1 MLINS
6 VATNWETPDA
16 VAITGGANQ
25 DFPTDVGDGDIGTLS
40 VLILCTVDT
49 HISRNSPASTAKFLL
64 LANTYFEIPVADLKA
79 FSFWGTGAG
88 TMYVLYW
95 KG

>member
-6 VATNWETPDA
+6 VATNWLTPDA
-16 VAITGGANQ
+16 VAITGGINQ
-25 DFPTDVGDGDIGTLS
+25 DFPTDVGDGDIGNLS

-49 HISRNSPASTAKFLL
+49 HISRDSPSSTSKFLL
-64 LANTYFEIPVADLKA
+64 LANTYFEIPVADLKS
-79 FSFWGTGAG
+79 FSFFGTAAG
-88 TMYVLYW
+88 TMYVLFW

>member
-1 MLINS
+1 MLSNS
-6 VATNWETPDA
+6 VATNWETPDS
-16 VAITGGANQ
+16 VAIIGGESQ
-25 DFPTDVGDGDIGTLS
+25 DFPTDVGDGDQGTLS

-49 HISRNSPASTAKFLL
+49 HISKNSPASTSKFLL
-64 LANTYFEIPVADLKA
+64 LANTYFEIPVADLKN

-88 TMYVLYW
+88 VLYPLYW